1 MELRSVLVAA
11 DGVDQSSIAER
22 LRGGRLF
29 VEDVPRA
36 STDAGEQ
43 IRRVLARPI
52 DDGSPAVRAVL
63 LRFTDGAARLAV
75 TAATTGPSL
84 RALASWLVGAGEE
97 PILLPPATGEF
108 TGPLDWARVGDPA
121 GATEP
126 GVEFRT
132 QDRTVP
138 AGSAARLVA
147 ATAVVLN
154 RYTGAE
160 APQVGSVLVP
170 VDDESTVDELMAG
183 ETVDAVPAIAVEPAD
198 DVAVL
203 AEHVHAQVAPVV
215 LRVAADHLTASF
227 RTDLV
232 DPAAVDWLLC
242 SVRNVLTAHNV
253 KVGEIDLLA
262 GRDLASVGEPEELA
276 GADRTIHG
284 MIAER
289 AAERPDAIAVSCG
302 GERLTY
308 RQLDDAAN
316 RVAAGLARRGV
327 VVGSR
332 VGVSQPRGVWLI
344 AALLGVLKAGAAY
357 VPLDPNYPAKRLDFM
372 AADAGLVTVVR
383 DEDFDEAPGQLP
395 ETSPDDAAYVIYT
408 SGSTGK
414 PKGVVVDHRNVAALL
429 ASTRDFAFGG
439 DDVWTFFHSYA
450 FDFSVWEI
458 WGCLAT
464 GGRLVVVT
472 AEQTRD
478 PRRFHDLL
486 VDEGVTVLN
495 QTPSAFAQLLSA
507 DQESDRRLSVRLLVF
522 GGEQLDSRMLLRWL
536 DRNPESRC
544 RAVNMYGITET
555 TVHCTWFTV
564 TREAALAGSKSVGV
578 AIPGWTLRVLDLKG
592 RRVPPGVAG
601 EIVVG
606 GAGVTR
612 GYLGRPELT
621 DQRFPLQDNGS
632 RRYRSGDRG
641 RLLVTGELEHHG
653 RLDSQVKVRG
663 HRIELGEIKAEL
675 LSDPTVLAAAVVI
688 NKRGAAGDMHLDAYL
703 VGPDADPAA
712 VRERLSGLLPAYM
725 VPSTF
730 TKVEELPLTS
740 NGKLDV
746 DRLPEPGSA
755 VTPAAVAK
763 DAADTRDVGR
773 IWEQLLGVR
782 VGLDD
787 NLFMVGGNSLVA
799 ARIAAEI
806 RRRRLGEV
814 SVAQIY
820 HNPTIRQLAGVLAER
835 KTA

>member
-1 MELRSVLVAA
+1 MELRSVLVDAA
-11 DGVDQSSIAER
+11 GVDQASISER
-22 LRGGRLF
+22 LREGRLF

-36 STDAGEQ
+36 SADADESV
-43 IRRVLARPI
+43 RRVLARPL
-52 DDGSPAVRAVL
+52 DGGSAAIRAVL
-63 LRFTDGAARLAV
+63 LRFTDGVQRLAV
-75 TAATTGPSL
+75 TASTTGPCL
-84 RALASWLVGAGEE
+84 RALASWLVGVGEE
-97 PILLPPATGEF
+97 PILLTPPSGEF
-108 TGPLDWARVGDPA
+108 AGELGWARVGDPA
-121 GATEP
+121 GTSEP
-126 GVEFRT
+126 GVAFRT
-132 QDRTVP
+132 QDRSAP

-154 RYTGAE
+154 RYTGVE

-170 VDDESTVDELMAG
+170 VNEESTVDALVVGDA
-183 ETVDAVPAIAVEPAD
+183 VDAVPAVAVEPAD

-203 AEHVHAQVAPVV
+203 AEHVHAQVTPVV
-215 LRVAADHLTASF
+215 LRLAGDHLTASF

-242 SVRNVLTAHNV
+242 SVRNVLAAPET

-276 GADRTIHG
+276 GTDRTIHG
-284 MIAER
+284 MIADQ
-289 AAERPDAIAVSCG
+289 AATRPDAVAVTCG
-302 GERLTY
+302 GESLTY
-308 RQLDDAAN
+308 AELDAAAN
-316 RVAAGLARRGV
+316 RVAAGLAKRGV

-332 VGVSQPRGVWLI
+332 VGVAKPRGVELI
-344 AALLGVLKAGAAY
+344 VALLGVLKAGAAY
-357 VPLDPNYPAKRLDFM
+357 IPLDPNYPAKRLDYM
-372 AADAGLVTVVR
+372 AEDAGLVTVVR
-383 DEDFDEAPGQLP
+383 DEDFEETPAATLP
-395 ETSPDDAAYVIYT
+395 SVSPDDAAYVIYT

-429 ASTRDFAFGG
+429 SSTKDFEFGG
-439 DDVWTFFHSYA
+439 EDVWTFFHSYA

-478 PRRFHDLL
+478 PKQFHDLL
-486 VDEGVTVLN
+486 VDERVTVLN

-544 RAVNMYGITET
+544 QAVNMYGITET

-601 EIVVG
+601 EIVVS

-612 GYLGRPELT
+612 GYLGQPELT
-621 DQRFPLQDNGS
+621 DQRFPLQDNGY

-688 NKRGAAGDMHLDAYL
+688 NKRGQAGDVHLDAYL
-703 VGPDADPAA
+703 VGPDANPAA
-712 VRERLSGLLPAYM
+712 VRERLAGLLPAYM

-730 TKVEELPLTS
+730 TTVEELPLTS

-746 DRLPEPGSA
+746 DRLPEPMSA
-755 VTPAAVAK
+755 TTATTAAAT
-763 DAADTRDVGR
+763 DDTGEVGQ
-773 IWEQLLGVR
+773 IWAQLLGNQ
-782 VGLDD
+782 VGPDD
-787 NLFMVGGNSLVA
+787 NLFMIGGNSLMA

-806 RRRRLGEV
+806 RRRRLGDI
-814 SVAQIY
+814 SVATIY
-820 HNPTIRQLAGVLAER
+820 HNPTVRLLAGVLAER
-835 KTA
+835 KSA